1 MWYDPPHEPK
11 ELAVTSPRAIA
22 WAGREVAVASRVPD
36 GRRGQVN
43 ALGKISFSVGKEAF
57 LRKFVPGDVVCSL
70 SRRAG
75 PGVELVQVA
84 LSGLCA

>member
-1 MWYDPPHEPK
+1 
-11 ELAVTSPRAIA
+11 
-22 WAGREVAVASRVPD
+22 
-36 GRRGQVN
+36 
-43 ALGKISFSVGKEAF
+43 LGKISFSVGKEAF